1 MRAAAAER
9 NLPEPGT
16 RDPDH
21 STERSGSLRFP
32 ILEERSM
39 SYQPD
44 TLAIHAGQSPDPA
57 TNARAVPIYATTS
70 YVFNDTQHAADLFGL
85 RVFGNIYTRIMNPT
99 SDVLEK
105 RIAELEGGIAA
116 LAVASGQAAET
127 LTVLNLARAGDN
139 LVSSQTLYGGT
150 YNLFAYT
157 LPKWG
162 ITTRFVDI
170 HDLDQVRAAIDAG
183 TRLLF
188 VETIGNPRL
197 DVPDFEAL
205 AEIAHEAGVP
215 LVVDNTFGAAT
226 LSRPIEYG
234 ADIVIHSATKW
245 IGGHGTAIGGVVV
258 DAGKFDWTSAAART
272 RFPELSSPDPSYH
285 GLVYTDA
292 FGPAAFII
300 KLRVQLL
307 RDLGPALSPFNSF
320 LFLQGL
326 ETLPLRIRRHSESAL
341 AVARWLAQ
349 DSRVEWVSY
358 PGLETHPEHRNAVR
372 YLTGGFG
379 GVLTFG
385 VKGGHAAATALIDRV
400 KLFSLLANVG
410 DAKSLI
416 IHPASTTH
424 EQLTPEQQ
432 RATGTT
438 PELVR
443 LSVGLEDV
451 RDLIADLDQALGGSE
466 GAAVGSA
473 AAAVGSAR

>member
-1 MRAAAAER
+1 
-9 NLPEPGT
+9 
-16 RDPDH
+16 
-21 STERSGSLRFP
+21 
-32 ILEERSM
+32 M

-44 TLAIHAGQSPDPA
+44 TLALHAGQVPDPA

-99 SDVLEK
+99 SDVFEK

-116 LAVASGQAAET
+116 LAVSSGQAATT
-127 LTVLNLARAGDN
+127 LSVLNLAKVGDN

-162 ITTRFVDI
+162 ITTKFVDI
-170 HDLDQVRAAIDAG
+170 HNLDQVRAAIDSG

-197 DVPDFEAL
+197 DVPNFEAL
-205 AEIAHEAGVP
+205 ADIAHTAGVP
-215 LVVDNTFGAAT
+215 LVVDNTFGAAGL
-226 LSRPIEYG
+226 LSRPIDYG
-234 ADIVIHSATKW
+234 ADIVVHSATKW

-258 DAGKFDWTSAAART
+258 DAGRFNWSSPSSRE
-272 RFPELSSPDPSYH
+272 RFPEFTTPDPSYH
-285 GLVYTDA
+285 GLVYTEA
-292 FGPAAFII
+292 FEAAAFII

-326 ETLPLRIRRHSESAL
+326 ETLPLRIQRHSDNAL
-341 AVARWLAQ
+341 AVARWLGR

-358 PGLETHPEHRNAVR
+358 PGLDTHPEHKNATR
-372 YLTGGFG
+372 YLRAGFG

-385 VKGGHAAATALIDRV
+385 VKGGHAVARALIDRV

-432 RATGTT
+432 RTTGVT

-451 RDLIADLDQALGGSE
+451 RDLIADLDQALGEASTAGSAQTDKQV
-466 GAAVGSA
+466 AAVG
-473 AAAVGSAR
+473 

>member
-1 MRAAAAER
+1 MPYR
-9 NLPEPGT
+9 
-16 RDPDH
+16 
-21 STERSGSLRFP
+21 
-32 ILEERSM
+32 
-39 SYQPD
+39 PD
-44 TLAIHAGQSPDPA
+44 TLAIHAGQTPDPT
-57 TNARAVPIYATTS
+57 TNARAVPIYFTTS
-70 YVFNDTQHAADLFGL
+70 YVFNDTTHAANLFGL
-85 RVFGNIYTRIMNPT
+85 REFGNIYSRIMNPT
-99 SDVLEK
+99 NDVFEK
-105 RIAELEGGIAA
+105 RVTELEGGIAA
-116 LAVASGQAAET
+116 LALASGQAAET
-127 LTVLNLARAGDN
+127 LTVLNLAQAGDN

-162 ITTRFVDI
+162 ITSRFVDI
-170 HDLDQVRAAIDAG
+170 HNLDQVRKAIDAG

-205 AEIAHEAGVP
+205 AAIAHEAGIP

-226 LSRPIEYG
+226 LCRPIQHG

-245 IGGHGTAIGGVVV
+245 IGGHGLAIGGVVV
-258 DAGKFDWTSAAART
+258 DAGRFDFASPGARK
-272 RFPELSSPDPSYH
+272 RFPEFTAPDPSYH
-285 GLVYTDA
+285 GLVYTEA

-307 RDLGPALSPFNSF
+307 RDLGPALSPWNAFT
-320 LFLQGL
+320 FLQGL
-326 ETLPLRIRRHSESAL
+326 ETLPLRIARHCENAL
-341 AVARWLAQ
+341 TIARWLER
-349 DSRVEWVSY
+349 DPRVEWVSY
-358 PGLETHPEHRNAVR
+358 PGLPTHPEHANATK
-372 YLTGGFG
+372 YLQGGFG

-385 VKGGHAAATALIDRV
+385 VRGGHAAAKAMIDRV

-424 EQLTPEQQ
+424 EQLTAEQQ
-432 RATGTT
+432 RASGVV

-451 RDLIADLDQALGGSE
+451 NDLIADLDHALGEVTASGRAE
-466 GAAVGSA
+466 RPAATANAG
-473 AAAVGSAR
+473 

>member
-1 MRAAAAER
+1 M
-9 NLPEPGT
+9 T
-16 RDPDH
+16 
-21 STERSGSLRFP
+21 
-32 ILEERSM
+32 
-39 SYQPD
+39 YQPD
-44 TLAIHAGQSPDPA
+44 TLALHAGQAPDPT

-99 SDVLEK
+99 SDVFEK
-105 RIAELEGGIAA
+105 RIAELEGGVAA
-116 LAVASGQAAET
+116 LAVASGQAATT
-127 LTVLNLARAGDN
+127 LSILNLASSGHN

-150 YNLFAYT
+150 YNLFEYT
-157 LPKWG
+157 LPKLG
-162 ITTRFVDI
+162 IKTKFVDI
-170 HDLDQVRAAIDAG
+170 HNLDQVRAAIDGG

-197 DVPDFEAL
+197 DVPNFEAL
-205 AEIAHEAGVP
+205 ADIAHAGGIP
-215 LVVDNTFGAAT
+215 LVVDNTFGAAGI
-226 LSRPIEYG
+226 LSRPIDYG
-234 ADIVIHSATKW
+234 ADIIVHSATKW

-258 DAGKFDWTSAAART
+258 DAGRFDWAGPSSRA
-272 RFPELSSPDPSYH
+272 RFPEFTTPDPSYH
-285 GLVYTDA
+285 GLVYTEA

-320 LFLQGL
+320 LFLQGV
-326 ETLPLRIRRHSESAL
+326 ETLPLRIQRHSSNAL

-349 DSRVEWVSY
+349 DKRVDWVSY
-358 PGLETHPEHRNAVR
+358 PGLENHPEHKNAAK
-372 YLTGGFG
+372 YLKGGFG

-385 VKGGHAAATALIDRV
+385 VKGGHAVAHALIDRV

-424 EQLTPEQQ
+424 EQLTPDQQ
-432 RATGTT
+432 RATGVT

-451 RDLIADLDQALGGSE
+451 RDLIADLDQALGE
-466 GAAVGSA
+466 RVGSQESGVRSRESVVA
-473 AAAVGSAR
+473 S

>member
-1 MRAAAAER
+1 M
-9 NLPEPGT
+9 T
-16 RDPDH
+16 YH
-21 STERSGSLRFP
+21 
-32 ILEERSM
+32 
-39 SYQPD
+39 PD
-44 TLAIHAGQSPDPA
+44 TLAVHAGQAPDPA

-99 SDVLEK
+99 SDVFEK

-150 YNLFAYT
+150 YNLFEYT

-170 HDLDQVRAAIDAG
+170 HNLDQVRAAIDAG
-183 TRLLF
+183 TRLLY

-205 AEIAHEAGVP
+205 AAIAHEAGIP

-226 LSRPIEYG
+226 LSRPIEHG
-234 ADIVIHSATKW
+234 ADIVVHSATKW
-245 IGGHGTAIGGVVV
+245 IGGHGTAIGGVVI
-258 DAGKFDWTSAAART
+258 DAGKFDWASEKAKA
-272 RFPELSSPDPSYH
+272 RFPEFSAPDPSYH
-285 GLVYTDA
+285 GLVYTEA

-300 KLRVQLL
+300 KMRVQLL

-326 ETLPLRIRRHSESAL
+326 ETLPLRIQRHSSNAL
-341 AVARWLAQ
+341 AVAQWLAQ

-358 PGLETHPEHRNAVR
+358 PGLESHPEHGNAAR

-385 VKGGHAAATALIDRV
+385 VKGGTAAAKGLIDRV

-443 LSVGLEDV
+443 LSLGLEDV
-451 RDLIADLDQALGGSE
+451 RDLIADLDQALGE
-466 GAAVGSA
+466 PA
-473 AAAVGSAR
+473 AAASTSRKEAAGASR

>member
-1 MRAAAAER
+1 
-9 NLPEPGT
+9 
-16 RDPDH
+16 
-21 STERSGSLRFP
+21 
-32 ILEERSM
+32 M

-44 TLAIHAGQSPDPA
+44 TLALHAGQVPDPA

-99 SDVLEK
+99 SDVFEK

-116 LAVASGQAAET
+116 LAVSSGQAATT
-127 LTVLNLARAGDN
+127 LSVLNLAKVGDN

-162 ITTRFVDI
+162 ITTKFVDI
-170 HDLDQVRAAIDAG
+170 HNLDQVRAAIDAG

-197 DVPDFEAL
+197 DVPNFEAL
-205 AEIAHEAGVP
+205 ADIAHTAGVP
-215 LVVDNTFGAAT
+215 LVVDNTFGAAGL
-226 LSRPIEYG
+226 LSRPIDYG
-234 ADIVIHSATKW
+234 ADIVVHSATKW

-258 DAGKFDWTSAAART
+258 DAGRFNWSSPSSRE
-272 RFPELSSPDPSYH
+272 RFPEFTTPDPSYH
-285 GLVYTDA
+285 GLVYTEA
-292 FGPAAFII
+292 FEAAAFII

-326 ETLPLRIRRHSESAL
+326 ETLPLRIQRHSDNAL
-341 AVARWLAQ
+341 AVARWLGR

-358 PGLETHPEHRNAVR
+358 PGLDTHPEHKNATR
-372 YLTGGFG
+372 YLRAGFG

-385 VKGGHAAATALIDRV
+385 VKGGHAVARALIDRV

-432 RATGTT
+432 RTTGVT

-451 RDLIADLDQALGGSE
+451 RDLIADLDQALGEASTAGSAQTDKQV
-466 GAAVGSA
+466 AAVG
-473 AAAVGSAR
+473 